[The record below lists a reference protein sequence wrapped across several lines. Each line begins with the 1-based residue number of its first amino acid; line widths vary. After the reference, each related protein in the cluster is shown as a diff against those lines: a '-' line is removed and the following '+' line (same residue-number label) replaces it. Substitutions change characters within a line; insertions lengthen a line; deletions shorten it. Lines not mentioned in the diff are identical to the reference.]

1 MKRDD
6 SLTDAVEEFIQ
17 RRVMDCGRA
26 EHHELQEGYA
36 RLEDLKEQL
45 EAVLSPGQQKLFR
58 SLQNAYSMSD
68 GETMQVYYRA
78 GFADGMQFVFGW
90 SKERWQTDNDDP
102 E

>member
-1 MKRDD
+1 
-6 SLTDAVEEFIQ
+6 
-17 RRVMDCGRA
+17 MDCGRA

-45 EAVLSPGQQKLFR
+45 EAVLGLGSRSCSEVFR
-58 SLQNAYSMSD
+58 TLIRCRMARLCRSTTA
-68 GETMQVYYRA
+68 QVSR
-78 GFADGMQFVFGW
+78 MRLQFVFGW